1 MSQTVA
7 CFNPDRCGVKSHELN
22 SQAYRECQ
30 KILLDR
36 AEQGEVKVV
45 IPPPPHFS
53 DDERDE
59 ESFNSDIKERL
70 EKKLKEGDGAW
81 FSYYVDP
88 DFQFDEGE
96 IDSLLSG
103 EVDKVMLHKF
113 WDSDFRWRQDQE
125 NLEELWQE
133 LRPED
138 DDREFLDLEDFVLAD
153 QISHAV
159 SARTD
164 GDPVLRSALANS
176 RRPREFAY
184 DPSLSTELAEA
195 AALLNDRLTWSK
207 NPLTRD
213 DQEVVRLGDQI
224 ISDYLTVEGEDED
237 ELMGLESIVARDNFI
252 NSLIEAINR
261 EREYDENV
269 RIRDITVAWESDDL
283 AQMLPSNEPEDIFV
297 SGATFH
303 LDGYHVPVQASGYRA
318 KLPIGAMDGSGSTE
332 SSKRGEHRYVR
343 LAGESEYLSANKAE
357 VSRK

>member
-1 MSQTVA
+1 
-7 CFNPDRCGVKSHELN
+7 
-22 SQAYRECQ
+22 
-30 KILLDR
+30 
-36 AEQGEVKVV
+36 
-45 IPPPPHFS
+45 
-53 DDERDE
+53 
-59 ESFNSDIKERL
+59 
-70 EKKLKEGDGAW
+70 
-81 FSYYVDP
+81 
-88 DFQFDEGE
+88 
-96 IDSLLSG
+96 
-103 EVDKVMLHKF
+103 MLHKF

-237 ELMGLESIVARDNFI
+237 EPMGLESIVARDNFI

-343 LAGESEYLSANKAE
+343 LAGESEYLSTNKAE